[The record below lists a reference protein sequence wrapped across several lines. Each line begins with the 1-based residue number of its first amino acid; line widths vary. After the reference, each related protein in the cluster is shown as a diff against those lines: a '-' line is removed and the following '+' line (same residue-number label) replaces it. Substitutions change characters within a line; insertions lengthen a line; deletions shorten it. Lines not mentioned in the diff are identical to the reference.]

1 MCNRRA
7 SRAVCDFCSS
17 RPAASSI
24 DSRCFVES
32 KTSLAFLPKACGM
45 GREGQCSNFQ
55 TAVPTFLD
63 VCKSDVHTRF
73 LTEASRNWAARN
85 PALSWLTVITQIY
98 WNRSLLSVFDIFGG
112 VPVPAQFYL
121 NWVQSIC
128 CLVKWAILSLCGMYR
143 KIFCKK

>member
-24 DSRCFVES
+24 DSRCFEES

-45 GREGQCSNFQ
+45 GRVGQCSNFQ

-73 LTEASRNWAARN
+73 
-85 PALSWLTVITQIY
+85 P
-98 WNRSLLSVFDIFGG
+98 NRSLEKLGGEESRPELTYCDHSDILKQKSAVGDRHIWRSSCSCPVLLELSAEHLLFSQVGH
-112 VPVPAQFYL
+112 PVTL
-121 NWVQSIC
+121 RNVS
-128 CLVKWAILSLCGMYR
+128 
-143 KIFCKK
+143 